1 MASKTLRLRRN
12 LLPKTTIQKQMNS
25 RARKAYAQV
34 RNNNKLNLVNVKTN
48 RAQARQAAIAG
59 ATGNNTSTAPAVNTN
74 RKATSPT
81 SNMTSA
87 ISAASKR
94 YNRYQQGLNA
104 KNRKIW

>member
-1 MASKTLRLRRN
+1 MASKTLRH
-12 LLPKTTIQKQMNS
+12 
-25 RARKAYAQV
+25 
-34 RNNNKLNLVNVKTN
+34 
-48 RAQARQAAIAG
+48 
-59 ATGNNTSTAPAVNTN
+59 
-74 RKATSPT
+74 

>member
-74 RKATSPT
+74 RKASPH
-81 SNMTSA
+81 SNMTNA

-94 YNRYQQGLNA
+94 YNRYQQGLNT

>member
-1 MASKTLRLRRN
+1 MASKTLRLGRN

-34 RNNNKLNLVNVKTN
+34 RNNKNLKLVNVKTN

-59 ATGNNTSTAPAVNTN
+59 ATWNNTSTAPAVNMN
-74 RKATSPT
+74 RKASPR

-94 YNRYQQGLNA
+94 YNRYQQGLNS